1 MTSLKCPVCHIM
13 KNSSTDL
20 AKHMIMPS
28 AYENIDIRHKDFIKS
43 NNLRNKE
50 LKPLAELLE
59 RIAERVGNG

>member
-1 MTSLKCPVCHIM
+1 M